1 MILPQEFY
9 FADTLSVARS
19 LLGKVLHIQISG
31 EEFQARI
38 VETEAYLG
46 VEDPACHT
54 FGNKK
59 TPRTKSMYMDGGHSY
74 VYMIY
79 GMYYCLNFVTRSSE
93 HPEAVLIRGLE
104 PLPTPKDAKKKDLK
118 TNGPGKLC
126 KFYGITKSHDGV
138 RLWKKSSP
146 LYVSDDGY
154 KISEKDIVEQPR
166 IGVDYAGD
174 AAFWPLR
181 FYIAD
186 NIYVSK
192 AISN

>member
-9 FADTLSVARS
+9 FNDTTSVAKS
-19 LLGKVLHIQISG
+19 LLGKVLHIQTTG
-31 EEFQARI
+31 QEFRARI

-46 VEDPACHT
+46 VIDPACHT

-79 GMYYCLNFVTRSSE
+79 GMYFCLNFVTRTSE

-104 PLPTPKDAKKKDLK
+104 PLPSDPDIKKKNIK

-126 KFYGITKSHDGV
+126 KHYHITKALDGV
-138 RLWKKSSP
+138 CLWKKKSP
-146 LYVSDDGY
+146 LFVSDDNF
-154 KISEKDIVEQPR
+154 KVSAKNIIARPR
-166 IGVDYAGD
+166 IGVDYAGE
-174 AAFWPLR
+174 AAAWPLR

-186 NIYVSK
+186 NVYVSK
-192 AISN
+192 K